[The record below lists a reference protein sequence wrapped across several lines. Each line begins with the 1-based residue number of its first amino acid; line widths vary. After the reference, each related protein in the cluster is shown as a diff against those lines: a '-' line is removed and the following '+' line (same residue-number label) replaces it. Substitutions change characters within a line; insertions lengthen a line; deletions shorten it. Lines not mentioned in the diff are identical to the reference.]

1 MITFGE
7 LSQITSGIIGCGFFI
22 LFLGFTF
29 LFVLGISRKWPNNLG
44 KIAGLFLGMVVT
56 YVFLQCALSIYDEE
70 VTSSVVIKMV
80 HGFAY
85 LPAWVISIILLVLV
99 ILEVVLFSMSFRW
112 DRNHITTMSIKEA
125 VDSIPV
131 GVCAYE
137 KCGRLVLTNAT
148 MERLSVVMTGEMLLD
163 GTLLEKSMREYPNK
177 DMMGEKEVY
186 LLPDGSVC
194 IFSLENHSIAGHELT
209 LLTAYD
215 MSEEYNKTQ
224 ILLQKRKS
232 VEKLNLRLTEYNR
245 DIVSIITS
253 QEILNA
259 KVKIHDELGAG
270 LLAMKHYLVNG
281 GNPVQ
286 KTEIINR
293 LKNNLKFLQNEIQE
307 SKQDEY
313 ILIFSTANDLD
324 VRIIV
329 DGTLPEDEPDKH
341 IIATAIHECFTNT
354 VRHAKGDMLRIN
366 VIDEGRE
373 KATEK
378 EAVVE
383 RLTGT
388 KKAGEI
394 LVVFTN
400 NGEKPTGPI
409 VEKGG
414 LASLRSMVEATGGT
428 MEIGFENGFELSI
441 SLSKEIE

>member
-1 MITFGE
+1 MITYGE
-7 LSQITSGIIGCGFFI
+7 LSQITSGMIGCAFFI
-22 LFLGFTF
+22 MFLGFAF
-29 LFVLGISRKWPNNLG
+29 LFILGLSRKWPNNWG

-56 YVFLQCALSIYDEE
+56 YIFLQCALTIYDED
-70 VTSSVVIKMV
+70 VASLFVIKLVDCFVNMPV
-80 HGFAY
+80 
-85 LPAWVISIILLVLV
+85 WIICFILFVLIV
-99 ILEVVLFSMSFRW
+99 LEVVFFCLSIKW
-112 DRNHITTMSIKEA
+112 DKNHITTLSVKEA

-148 MERLSVVMTGEMLLD
+148 MERLSIVMTGDTLMD
-163 GTLLEKSMREYPNK
+163 GTILEKSMKEYPNK

-194 IFSLENHSIAGHELT
+194 IFSLENHSIGGHKLT

-224 ILLQKRKS
+224 ILLQKRRS
-232 VEKLNLRLTEYNR
+232 VEKLNSRLMEYNR
-245 DIVSIITS
+245 DIVSIITA

-281 GNPVQ
+281 GNLVQ

-354 VRHAKGDMLRIN
+354 VRHAKGDMLKIKVADGNR
-366 VIDEGRE
+366 VI
-373 KATEK
+373 
-378 EAVVE
+378 
-383 RLTGT
+383 
-388 KKAGEI
+388 
-394 LVVFTN
+394 FTN
-400 NGEKPTGPI
+400 NGDQPTKPI

-414 LASLRSMVEATGGT
+414 LASLRSMVEAAGGT
-428 MEIGFENGFELSI
+428 MEIGIENGFELSI
-441 SLSKEIE
+441 SLSKETE